1 MRATG
6 SEAVVKSLELEG
18 VDKVFGLLGSGYLDI
33 VDVMQD
39 AGVTFVGVRHEQ
51 TASLMA
57 DGYARV
63 TLGPGVC
70 MAGEGAGATNLLT
83 GIAVAFK
90 GNSPVIAVTPA
101 TDTKHLF
108 SQAHQELDHSAIFRA
123 VTKESFLVPRAD
135 RIPEFMGRAFSI
147 AMSGRKG
154 PVHVDIPRDFQFTE
168 FEWEVPVAGTRA
180 GGEKGSLPGAAA
192 REIVERLWK
201 AERPVIIAGGGVVW
215 ADASSELVQVAEAL
229 DLPVVSARG
238 HNDVFP
244 NGNRLWLGALGY
256 YGSKVAMSA
265 VAESD
270 LIFAVG
276 TKLSEATTAPYY
288 GFEVIRKGASIIQ
301 AEIEPKALGW
311 NFPAE
316 LSVSC
321 DAKTLLGSMLA
332 VIASGGKRRKN
343 PKWVDG
349 VSSSKAEF
357 TKELSALAGKETSLV
372 NPYRAYSKLR
382 EILPKDAIVALDAG
396 ILSQG
401 IAFSALDFA
410 FPRTLL
416 APVGIGNIG
425 FSLGEALG
433 AKAAKPGVPVL
444 SISGDGAFSMM
455 GNEIMTAVQEKIN
468 VVCIVLDNSAWGTE
482 KWYQSNVY
490 GRAVGSDLKNPDFAE
505 YAKLVGAWGA
515 RVDTITEFEKAVKE
529 ALGQDRAAVIDVVV
543 DPSIIIKSGR
553 AGTMSK
559 PVRHLYT

>member
-6 SEAVVKSLELEG
+6 SEAAVKSLELQG

-33 VDVMQD
+33 VDVMHD
-39 AGVTFVGVRHEQ
+39 AGIRFVGVRHEQ

-83 GIAVAFK
+83 GVAVAFK
-90 GNSPVIAVTPA
+90 GNSPVVAMTPA

-123 VTKESFLVPRAD
+123 VTKETLLVPRAD
-135 RIPEFMGRAFSI
+135 RIPEFMNRAFSI

-154 PVHVDIPRDFQFTE
+154 PVHIDIPRDFQFAE
-168 FEWEVPVAGTRA
+168 FDWDVPEIQSRDSSP
-180 GGEKGSLPGAAA
+180 GGFVPGSAAK
-192 REIVERLWK
+192 EIVGRLAK

-215 ADASSELVQVAEAL
+215 ADATAELIRLAEAL
-229 DLPVVSARG
+229 DVPVTSARG

-244 NGNRLWLGALGY
+244 NGHRLWLGALGY
-256 YGSKVAMSA
+256 YGSRAAMSA

-276 TKLSEATTAPYY
+276 TKLSEASTAPYY
-288 GFEVIRKGASIIQ
+288 GFEVVRKGSAIIQ
-301 AEIEPKALGW
+301 ADIEPRALGW
-311 NFPAE
+311 NFPVE
-316 LSVSC
+316 LAVSC
-321 DAKTLLGSMLA
+321 DAKALLGSMLA
-332 VIASGGKRRKN
+332 AIDSGGLRRKN
-343 PKWVDG
+343 PRWVDRTA
-349 VSSSKAEF
+349 SSREDFA
-357 TKELSALAGKETSLV
+357 KELSALVGKETKLV
-372 NPYRAYSKLR
+372 NPYGAYSKLR
-382 EILPKDAIVALDAG
+382 EILPGEAIVTLDAG

-401 IAFSALDFA
+401 IAFSTLGFDS
-410 FPRTLL
+410 PRTLL

-433 AKAAKPGVPVL
+433 AKAAKPDAPVL
-444 SISGDGAFSMM
+444 SLSGDGAFSMM
-455 GNEIMTAVQEKIN
+455 GNEIMTAVQEEIN
-468 VVCIVLDNSAWGTE
+468 VVCIVFNNSAWGTE

-490 GRAVGSDLKNPDFAE
+490 GRVIGSDLKNPDFAE
-505 YAKLVGAWGA
+505 FARLAGAWGA
-515 RVDTITEFEKAVKE
+515 RVDSLKEFEDAVRE
-529 ALGQDRAAVIDVVV
+529 ALGKNRPSVIDVQV

-559 PVRHLYT
+559 PARHVYT